1 MHSDFIFLNYVHI
14 PSSLGSNQNFR
25 SVKIYYNFNM
35 YYLHQ
40 HITVLRVHAVLKQD
54 HSSIAWT
61 PMSSTTWFIYFLGGR
76 MWICCLTVLTIH
88 FIYQIYCPFLFMSP
102 MLTDKGTKNIFV
114 RMLLHKFNCNLPK
127 SYSGMLAWKSGPT
140 FIWLKYKKESNT
152 HN

>member
-14 PSSLGSNQNFR
+14 PSSLGSNQNVR

-88 FIYQIYCPFLFMSP
+88 FIYIKFIVLSYLCHPCWRIKGLRIFLWECCYTSSTVTYQNHIQECS
-102 MLTDKGTKNIFV
+102 LGNRVQHLYDWKG
-114 RMLLHKFNCNLPK
+114 
-127 SYSGMLAWKSGPT
+127 
-140 FIWLKYKKESNT
+140 SNA